1 MGSVNVAFLAMA
13 SVKAFRDYDVKLG
26 VVQVS
31 DSELQSHLNDTYS
44 EVSVCGL
51 NVKSGDA
58 LKQLSPGMFE
68 AIKVEYQE
76 ELQNSLYGQLATGND
91 VDIDYHYDM

>member
-1 MGSVNVAFLAMA
+1 MNQAFLALA
-13 SVKAFRDYDVKLG
+13 TVKAFRGYAVVCG

-51 NVKSGDA
+51 NVKSGNA
-58 LKQLSPGMFE
+58 LAQLSPGMFQ

-76 ELQNSLYGQLATGND
+76 ELQHSLQGQLAASND
-91 VDIDYHYDM
+91 VDIDWHD